1 MNAHTPFDANQDW
14 TNPYC
19 QNSSNDP
26 MVDAL
31 LGNAYHVVRTVY
43 CNLGN
48 LKLIYDFL
56 NQYGMVLGVQSE
68 AELKALTTKASFAR
82 IYDKT
87 PAGDRRVTD
96 YLYVEDDRT
105 GILPDDTTATGSW
118 VKVSTSGTE
127 SGGDKSNDGSS
138 TYILFN
144 YDAVG
149 GETTINVPVE
159 TVGVPF
165 ITVDGFTQVLGK
177 GFEFNPATGVITLAQ
192 ELELGQ
198 EVIAFLTGVPASPDM
213 LTIDNWRVVNWLYNY
228 GNAVGGEQVIDLPF
242 EFLDVPA
249 IYVNGLRRYKGLAS
263 KSYTVDPENHRIFL
277 TEPLATDDVL
287 IVTVGGNIETIY
299 TADRTVQE
307 IARGFNIKDSE
318 VILDTDTTTYLNDK
332 VVIYATGQQKSYKLP
347 PLPTNVRVGSVTG
360 DQLTYVPGNVVVT
373 LIPINIL

>member
-118 VKVSTSGTE
+118 VKVATSGTE

>member
-1 MNAHTPFDANQDW
+1 MNAHTPFDAKQDW

-68 AELKALTTKASFAR
+68 AELKALTTKAKYAR
-82 IYDKT
+82 IYETAIDGKRT
-87 PAGDRRVTD
+87 ITD
-96 YLYVEDDRT
+96 YLYVDGDLT
-105 GILPDDTTATGSW
+105 GIIPDDPSATGSW
-118 VKVSTSGTE
+118 IAVSSSSGDQPTE
-127 SGGDKSNDGSS
+127 GSS
-138 TYILFN
+138 TYILFS

-149 GETTINVPVE
+149 GETTVNVPVD

-165 ITVDGFTQVLGK
+165 ITVDGFVQIVGK
-177 GFEFNPATGVITLAQ
+177 GFEFNPTTGVITLAQ
-192 ELELGQ
+192 ELEAGQ
-198 EVIAFLTGVPASPDM
+198 EVIAFLTGVPASPDKP
-213 LTIDNWRVVNWLYNY
+213 TIDNWRVVNWLYNY
-228 GNAVGGEQVIDLPF
+228 GNAVGGEQVIDIPF

-263 KSYTVDPENHRIFL
+263 KSYTIDPNNHRIFL

-287 IVTVGGNIETIY
+287 IVSIGGNIETIY
-299 TADRTVQE
+299 ATDRTIQE

-318 VILDTDTTTYLNDK
+318 VILDIDTTTYLNDK
-332 VVIYATGQQKSYKLP
+332 VVIYVTGQQKSYKLP
-347 PLPTNVRVGSVTG
+347 TLPTNVRIGSVTG

-373 LIPINIL
+373 LLPINIL